1 MGTLPRQKILDFH
14 DAFKAIPVTFNKE
27 VIHVTGLQAKQ
38 IMLKCASDFF
48 PCVVY
53 STSFA
58 EAKIVANN
66 KTGLF
71 EKLKET
77 NNTTSI
83 KFSFRLPASG
93 EQVSFLVTAR
103 VSAISPYGDS
113 PDMTIFTLQY
123 AQRPPDDLIEIMGR
137 VIEATMNF
145 AKRKDE
151 RINITP
157 EALRKLRFATKDVGV
172 TIQGVPRRC
181 ILRDISFGSAR
192 LVMVGVSKFLIDKPV
207 GIKFDFNDPEESYS
221 MNGKFTSADAV
232 LDHKDM
238 VVVNMVYDEPIPL
251 MYKVRL
257 NDYLGTVR
265 ETRTTAKPAAAA
277 AVEAA
282 APDAPASPADGAATA
297 ASPAAPAAQS
307 APADSAAPSDSAAI
321 PEEPPTIAGK

>member
-14 DAFKAIPVTFNKE
+14 DSFKAIPVTFNKE
-27 VIHVTGLQAKQ
+27 VIQVTGLQAKQ
-38 IMLKCASDFF
+38 IVLKCASDFF

-83 KFSFRLPASG
+83 KFSFRLPVSG

-103 VSAISPYGDS
+103 VSASSPYGDS
-113 PDMTIFTLQY
+113 PDMTMFTLQY

-145 AKRKDE
+145 SKRKDE

-157 EALRKLRFATKDVGV
+157 EALRKLHVATKDVGV

-181 ILRDISFGSAR
+181 ILRDISFGNAR

-207 GIKFDFNDPEESYS
+207 GIKFDFNEPEESYS
-221 MNGKFTSADAV
+221 MSGKFTSAEAV
-232 LDHKDM
+232 VDHKDM

-257 NDYLGTVR
+257 HDYLGTVR
-265 ETRTTAKPAAAA
+265 ETRITAKPAPT
-277 AVEAA
+277 V
-282 APDAPASPADGAATA
+282 AATA
-297 ASPAAPAAQS
+297 AAPPPAEAVAPAAPSPEAAAAS
-307 APADSAAPSDSAAI
+307 AADSAAPH
-321 PEEPPTIAGK
+321 EETPPAAGK